1 MLFFEDF
8 LCGFPYEVYPTPA
21 RGKDGGY
28 IVYARPAKGLKIS
41 IEGVDEFCAKHYQTR
56 NGEIEWATLV
66 RPGTRPLGNGSMT
79 DSKFS
84 ARKLL
89 NNIIDLSHVFSPSV
103 SCFLP
108 AIRHCFCSSNR
119 SSISVCRW
127 FRPDVCWCLPI
138 VGVLLSVAFAA

>member
-8 LCGFPYEVYPTPA
+8 LCGSPYEVYPTPA
-21 RGKDGGY
+21 KGKDGGY

-56 NGEIEWATLV
+56 SGEIEWATLV
-66 RPGTRPLGNGSMT
+66 SPGTRPLGNGSMT

-89 NNIIDLSHVFSPSV
+89 NAWTEGDNPKLMKSKMGHTDIYTEI
-103 SCFLP
+103 
-108 AIRHCFCSSNR
+108 
-119 SSISVCRW
+119 
-127 FRPDVCWCLPI
+127 
-138 VGVLLSVAFAA
+138 